1 MKKIVMFMIAA
12 IMTFLLIACSDSQ
25 THDGEAKTP
34 SASGGIISQLLKILK
49 NVDLQTY
56 R

>member
-12 IMTFLLIACSDSQ
+12 FMTFLLIACSDSQ
-25 THDGEAKTP
+25 THDGEEKE
-34 SASGGIISQLLKILK
+34 GIISQLLKILK

>member
-34 SASGGIISQLLKILK
+34 SASGAQKGRDYQSV
-49 NVDLQTY
+49 VDLQTY

>member
-12 IMTFLLIACSDSQ
+12 FMTFLLIACSDSQ

-34 SASGGIISQLLKILK
+34 SASGAQK
-49 NVDLQTY
+49 
-56 R
+56 